1 MSAKIATKSA
11 ATELTEKFAKELNKF
26 FGWAKDT
33 GYVITKSGN
42 SVDWSLKLLSGFEEP
57 GRNKMD
63 AYIKGLMKKYVIS
76 KDDEDIDDYKV
87 ILKDFKDNKPKRKRA
102 DTSTEGESVNTTVV
116 VDNNLDTSG
125 TYYLE
130 TLDFDTNTLL
140 KKFGKPL
147 KNNGE
152 KNRFE
157 WKVKVG
163 DNVYSIYDWVNDEG
177 EFDSFADTWW
187 HIGGLKS
194 NKKDIKTI
202 MDYLK
207 VNEVKKQKQS
217 VGKNR
222 EEIQSKQEHIEEE
235 SEEDSKVNDTDE
247 ENLEEVLEE
256 DSKVDDTEDLFG
268 EISDIED
275 ELDLDTIED

>member
-1 MSAKIATKSA
+1 MSAKIATKSV
-11 ATELTEKFAKELNKF
+11 ATNLSEKFAKELNKF

-33 GYVITKSGN
+33 GYEITKSGN
-42 SVDWSLKLLSGFEEP
+42 NHEWSLKLLSGFEEP

-102 DTSTEGESVNTTVV
+102 ETSTEGESDNTVV
-116 VDNNLDTSG
+116 IDNNLDTSE
-125 TYYLE
+125 TYFLD

-140 KKFGKPL
+140 KKFGKPV
-147 KNNGE
+147 KNE
-152 KNRFE
+152 TAKNRFE

-177 EFDSFADTWW
+177 EFDPFADTWW
-187 HIGGLKS
+187 HIGGVKN

-202 MDYLK
+202 TNFLK
-207 VNEVKKQKQS
+207 VNQVKKQKQS
-217 VGKNR
+217 ASKKR
-222 EEIQSKQEHIEEE
+222 QEE
-235 SEEDSKVNDTDE
+235 TDE
-247 ENLEEVLEE
+247 ELEKEIEETEGETSDQENLEDILQE
-256 DSKVDDTEDLFG
+256 DTKATTEDLFG

-275 ELDLDTIED
+275 DLDLDTVDDE